1 MDILGIKYFGKGVFK
16 YMRGTAREGR
26 VIKQSVEIIRKN
38 IDEANSVQSDF
49 ASYDMRKCARN
60 ALWSVILFGVTFC
73 LMLGG
78 VFWCLEIGLTAS
90 AIACLAMSCV
100 FGLLIFRAFRDY
112 NYITE
117 VLLEKN
123 RG

>member
-16 YMRGTAREGR
+16 YLRGTAREGR

-38 IDEANSVQSDF
+38 IEDVNTVPNDF
-49 ASYDMRKCARN
+49 VDYDMRKCARN

-73 LMLGG
+73 MMLGG
-78 VFWCLEIGLTAS
+78 VFWCLKIGLTAS
-90 AIACLAMSCV
+90 AVACLAMSCV
-100 FGLLIFRAFRDY
+100 FGLLIFRAFHDY
-112 NYITE
+112 THISE
-117 VLLEKN
+117 VLLKKT